1 MKPILAI
8 AKLTLKAAFRF
19 RIVALLA
26 LFLVVSVTALP
37 LLIKDDGTA
46 RGFVQIL
53 LTYSMGLTVT
63 TLGLA
68 TLWLS
73 CGILARDIEDCRI
86 QLVVVKPVARW

>member
-8 AKLTLKAAFRF
+8 TKLTLKAAFRF
-19 RIVALLA
+19 RIVALLS
-26 LFLVVSVTALP
+26 LFLVVTVTTLP

-53 LTYSMGLTVT
+53 LAYSLGLTIT
-63 TLGLA
+63 TLGLS

-73 CGILARDIEDCRI
+73 CGILARH
-86 QLVVVKPVARW
+86 